1 MFDIFAQMLQSDES
15 VQFTITRKGDQLNV
29 LVQPVFRGAI
39 DDKAPEAAQN
49 LRAALAMPL
58 YVTTTPDA
66 LDRDFPRSLV
76 EFAGMREQVHSNLAS
91 AMGRI
96 KEAGKQALV
105 ASAASTDN
113 NEDQKTVTTDGE
125 KQPENNGVSGE
136 SVVTDKSLF

>member
-1 MFDIFAQMLQSDES
+1 MFDIFAQMLENDES
-15 VQFTITRKGDQLNV
+15 IQFTITRKGDRLCV

-66 LDRDFPRSLV
+66 LDRGFPQSLA
-76 EFAGMREQVHSNLAS
+76 EFAGMRKQVKSDLAT

-96 KEAGKQALV
+96 KEAGKQAR
-105 ASAASTDN
+105 AESAASTDN
-113 NEDQKTVTTDGE
+113 SEDLKTVTTDGE
-125 KQPENNGVSGE
+125 EQPENKDVYGDS
-136 SVVTDKSLF
+136 DKSLF